1 MRTKITVVAKAWKR
15 KDDAADL
22 YENAADAAGTPV
34 LVPAGE
40 VESVGGK
47 YPVACAASE
56 AVADAETDADGS
68 DVELPP
74 EGLEPPAGLVPPP
87 GELGRVSGAPEFGVG
102 GIPTNWTSCHRAF
115 PAFPGSSD
123 AIAACTTKAF
133 IFNSFAFEVQT
144 KVTFLDKGTLSGS
157 A

>member
-1 MRTKITVVAKAWKR
+1 MRTRITVVAKAWKR
-15 KDDAADL
+15 KEDEANL
-22 YENAADAAGTPV
+22 YDNVPDVAGTPV
-34 LVPAGE
+34 LVTAGE
-40 VESVGGK
+40 TESVGGK

-56 AVADAETDADGS
+56 AVAEAEADGS

-74 EGLEPPAGLVPPP
+74 AGLEPPGA
-87 GELGRVSGAPEFGVG
+87 LGRVSGAPEFGVG
-102 GIPTNWTSCHRAF
+102 GMPTKETSCHRAF

-123 AIAACTTKAF
+123 AIAACTTNAF
-133 IFNSFAFEVQT
+133 KFNSFAFEVQT